1 MDVIIEDIST
11 LQTPC
16 YNPLG
21 FYPLLLW
28 FISFIWPVQLYQFII
43 CIGLGAAQD
52 YYPNNTYFELVKER
66 IMTINAWCLPAF
78 LGENEAHTVI
88 SIEIGIFYLGML
100 VFIRRLLLRWTLSYT
115 RWIYYPENAPDNPI
129 KGKIW
134 RFLLWLES
142 GSAKTTFDMEK
153 VLPSL
158 PLPSIDLTIQRL
170 MGSLAP
176 YLGHQSAR
184 YQALENGLKKWAKSE
199 GRGCQRR
206 LWVKTWISGN
216 YATLWWQSYNF
227 LCHRR
232 QTFLDT
238 SLVAYQ
244 EHDNYQQYTKNPLA
258 RASVFLYIFGNL
270 RSLVKAG
277 RINPDMFRDKVP
289 LCMAQWRHIFATN
302 RTPSENEDELWTY
315 PTTDSRHFIV
325 VHNNHF
331 YSVPLFTKWRRIV
344 SPDLLQKMLQYV
356 VDDSKKK
363 SANEREKPFSPAI
376 LTTLGRDEWQ
386 GCRSDFFSYGINNAS
401 IKKVE
406 RAICFVYLASDSQM
420 APYQATG
427 KLWFDKSVNFCVF
440 PNSRISIHA
449 DWTCM
454 DPWIFAGLLERLRV
468 AETPDMYDHSTGD
481 AVFLPD
487 ADHVCS
493 DPEPVKWQVYNEM
506 IPVYKMAL
514 KICES
519 EIKSLRL
526 FEIHFSMFGRSK
538 VKKEWHLC
546 VDAFIQAILHVA
558 YFRLTGRLAL
568 CAEYVP
574 CRLYSNGRSE
584 TLRSLTSEMEDFVNA
599 FQASSSEA
607 GIKQAKSSKYL
618 SLLKKA
624 CQRHEFLL
632 KHATSGRG
640 VDRHLLSLIIANSF
654 RTYTRCE
661 ALDNVMQMPF
671 DLVTCRL
678 PNSSAKHAWQI
689 MLPLMDQDGAIHV
702 TYASRRDLEAF
713 HFTISGHGNRV
724 EKFSD
729 LVEQT
734 LFDIQGLFL

>member
-1 MDVIIEDIST
+1 MDFNIEDIAT
-11 LQTPC
+11 LQSPC

-21 FYPLLLW
+21 FYSLLLW

-43 CIGLGAAQD
+43 CIGLGVAQD
-52 YYPNNTYFELVKER
+52 YYPNNSYFALVKER
-66 IMTINAWCLPAF
+66 VSSINAWCLPAF
-78 LGENEAHTVI
+78 LGEDNSHHII

-115 RWIYYPENAPDNPI
+115 KWIYYPENTPDNPI

-134 RFLLWLES
+134 RFLLWLQS
-142 GSAKTTFDMEK
+142 GTAKTTFDMEK

-158 PLPSIDLTIQRL
+158 PLPSVDLTIKRL

-184 YQALENGLKKWAKSE
+184 YQALESGLKKWAKSE

-206 LWVKTWISGN
+206 LRAKKWISGN
-216 YATLWWQSYNF
+216 YATLWWQSHNF
-227 LCHRR
+227 LCHRK

-244 EHDNYQQYTKNPLA
+244 ECDNYQQYTDNPLA
-258 RASVFLYIFGNL
+258 RASVYLYLFGNL

-277 RINPDMFRDKVP
+277 RINPDMFQDKVP
-289 LCMAQWRHIFATN
+289 LCMTQWRHIFAT
-302 RTPSENEDELWTY
+302 T
-315 PTTDSRHFIV
+315 
-325 VHNNHF
+325 
-331 YSVPLFTKWRRIV
+331 SVPLFTKWRRIV

-356 VDDSKKK
+356 VDDSTKK
-363 SANEREKPFSPAI
+363 SGRFTTEREKPFSPAI

-386 GCRSDFFSYGINNAS
+386 GCRSDFFSYGINNDS
-401 IKKVE
+401 IKEVE
-406 RAICFVYLASDSQM
+406 RAICFLYIASDSQM
-420 APYQATG
+420 TPYQATG

-440 PNSRISIHA
+440 PNSQISIHA

-481 AVFLPD
+481 AVCMQD

-493 DPEPVKWQVYNEM
+493 DPEPVNWQVFDEM
-506 IPVYKMAL
+506 VPVYKMAL
-514 KICES
+514 KLCES
-519 EIKSLRL
+519 VIKSLRVS
-526 FEIHFSMFGRSK
+526 EIHFSLFGRSK
-538 VKKEWHLC
+538 VKKEWNLC
-546 VDAFIQAILHVA
+546 VDAFIQAVLHVA

-584 TLRSLTSEMEDFVNA
+584 TLRSLTNEMEDFISA
-599 FQASSSEA
+599 FHASTSES
-607 GIKQAKSSKYL
+607 GIKQTKISKCL
-618 SLLKKA
+618 SLLKTA

-640 VDRHLLSLIIANSF
+640 VDRHLLSLSIANSF

-661 ALDNVMQMPF
+661 ALDTVIQMPF
-671 DLVTCRL
+671 DLITCRL
-678 PNSSAKHAWQI
+678 PNSSARNSWQI

-702 TYASRRDLEAF
+702 AYTSRGDSEVF

-724 EKFSD
+724 EKFGE
-729 LVEQT
+729 LVKQT
-734 LFDIQGLFL
+734 LFDIQWLFPQMRT